1 MDLQV
6 VRAKRWNRRMLR
18 LAAGTLTVALYAAM
32 VMGAVGDTT
41 ADRVL
46 GQFDFSHKI
55 ANLVDAKGF
64 NGLGSVA
71 IDASATPN
79 RLYVVD
85 GANNRVLG
93 YKDVTTFTNGGAAD
107 LVIGQPDFIS
117 GTSGV
122 TANSLFNPVGVAVDA

>member
-1 MDLQV
+1 M
-6 VRAKRWNRRMLR
+6 RRWLW
-18 LAAGTLTVALYAAM
+18 GPW
-32 VMGAVGDTT
+32 GDTT

-64 NGLGSVA
+64 NGLAFLA
-71 IDASATPN
+71 IDRSTTPN
-79 RLYVVD
+79 RLYVAD
-85 GANNRVLG
+85 SANHRVLG

-117 GTSGV
+117 GTLDNGGRCAAS
-122 TANSLFNPVGVAVDA
+122 P